1 VKERF
6 KRELTVQ
13 AAHQD
18 LLALSEWEQN
28 TNRTDRIGCLISSIL
43 GIGVLTAM
51 TIFMISSGAGVSF
64 AFLLLIAVF
73 VWGLV
78 CSCKPVKRQAVDPEK
93 IRLIRDT
100 VVSGRV
106 EYDDDNS
113 YFLSFRELGELEVP
127 RREDEHLRLRLRP
140 GYATTKIGDAFLV
153 AVHPPLDEDGKQLL
167 AFYSMDQWR
176 LPGITPEQIAQE
188 IREEEALIARLIA
201 CQRFP
206 KPELRKEHFERSKD
220 LYWVRPEKP
229 DQDRNLIERFA
240 ATYFLGDILSAL
252 EFVIRYCPP
261 DLQKEAEAEYTPR
274 QKKLS
279 ALLRDLQKSDDTRK
293 KHRESVNK
301 VIHIFR
307 RERDE

>member
-1 VKERF
+1 
-6 KRELTVQ
+6 
-13 AAHQD
+13 
-18 LLALSEWEQN
+18 
-28 TNRTDRIGCLISSIL
+28 
-43 GIGVLTAM
+43 
-51 TIFMISSGAGVSF
+51 MISSGAGVSL
-64 AFLLLIAVF
+64 AFLLLIAFF
-73 VWGLV
+73 VWGMV

-127 RREDEHLRLRLRP
+127 RKEDEHLRLRRRP
-140 GYATTKIGDAFLV
+140 GYATTKIGDAF
-153 AVHPPLDEDGKQLL
+153 
-167 AFYSMDQWR
+167 
-176 LPGITPEQIAQE
+176 
-188 IREEEALIARLIA
+188 
-201 CQRFP
+201 
-206 KPELRKEHFERSKD
+206 
-220 LYWVRPEKP
+220 
-229 DQDRNLIERFA
+229 
-240 ATYFLGDILSAL
+240 LSAL

-293 KHRESVNK
+293 KHRKAVNK

-307 RERDE
+307 REQDE